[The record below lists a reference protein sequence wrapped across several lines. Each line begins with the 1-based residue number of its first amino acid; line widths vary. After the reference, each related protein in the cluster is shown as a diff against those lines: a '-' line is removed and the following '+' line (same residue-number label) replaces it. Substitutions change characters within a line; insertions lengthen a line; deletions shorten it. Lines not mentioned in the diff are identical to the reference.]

1 MSDIDPETSIST
13 ISLSTGQFPISQF
26 SAKDIFLVGYPKSGN
41 AWVQNLVAGLLYGA
55 DPSLAPD
62 SLIQELVPD
71 IHYQRSYKRF
81 SAPMVFKSHHL
92 PRPDFRRVIYLLRDG
107 RDAVISELH
116 HSAALDDKAVEDFD
130 LIKFV
135 DAAAARWA
143 WHVEA
148 WTRNAYAAEMMTVK
162 FEDLFA
168 NRVEELERVSE
179 FIGVERD
186 SNFLV
191 SLLERASFD
200 RMREKAGGSNPV
212 ALQDK
217 LLWQRG
223 KVGIYKEEM
232 PASVQQVFLKRAG
245 TVLRNAG
252 YID

>member
-1 MSDIDPETSIST
+1 
-13 ISLSTGQFPISQF
+13 
-26 SAKDIFLVGYPKSGN
+26 
-41 AWVQNLVAGLLYGA
+41 
-55 DPSLAPD
+55 
-62 SLIQELVPD
+62 
-71 IHYQRSYKRF
+71 
-81 SAPMVFKSHHL
+81 
-92 PRPDFRRVIYLLRDG
+92 VIYLLRDG

-162 FEDLFA
+162 FEDLSA
-168 NRVEELERVSE
+168 NRVEELERVGE

-200 RMREKAGGSNPV
+200 RMREKEEWTRGSNPV
-212 ALQDK
+212 ALQDR
-217 LLWQRG
+217 LLAQRG
-223 KVGIYKEEM
+223 KVGLYKEEM
-232 PASVQQVFLKRAG
+232 PPSVQQVFLKRSG